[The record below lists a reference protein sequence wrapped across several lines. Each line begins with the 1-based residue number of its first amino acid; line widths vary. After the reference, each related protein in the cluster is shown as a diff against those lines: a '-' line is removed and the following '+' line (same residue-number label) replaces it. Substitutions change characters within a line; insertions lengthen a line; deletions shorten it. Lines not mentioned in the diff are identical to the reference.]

1 MFDIGR
7 YVHANL
13 VVNVSFFFFHLP
25 KQTGQRAIKGVPTML
40 SLESFRD
47 AKMIQVYF

>member
-1 MFDIGR
+1 MMW
-7 YVHANL
+7 L
-13 VVNVSFFFFHLP
+13 VVNVSFFFFFHLP

-40 SLESFRD
+40 SLESFLD